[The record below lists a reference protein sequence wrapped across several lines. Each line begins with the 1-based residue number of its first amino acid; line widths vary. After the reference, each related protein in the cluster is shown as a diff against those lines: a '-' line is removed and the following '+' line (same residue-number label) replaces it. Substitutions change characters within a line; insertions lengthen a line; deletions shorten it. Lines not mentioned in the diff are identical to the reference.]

1 MDTNFSRPTL
11 VQLLDRIRG
20 DINTRI
26 LGADARVRR
35 SFLGVIARIQA
46 GLVHGLYGYLD
57 FIARQGIPD
66 TAVEEYMERW
76 ASVWGIDR
84 KAATKAEGL
93 CDFTGNNGSFVN
105 IGQRLQRG
113 DSELF
118 ETAQAG
124 IISGGVITL
133 LVRALKA
140 GSAGNTEA
148 GTILTFVNPISGF
161 NAEIVSGTLAGGT
174 DTETDASLRER
185 MLTRI
190 QQPPHGG
197 SMFDYINWA
206 LEFPGITR
214 AWATQEMGPGTVT
227 VRFMMDDIYP
237 DGIPQSEDVDNLDE
251 FIQMRRPVTARLF
264 VVSPTAKPI
273 TFQIAVLDEDGGPVS
288 DLSVQAAVRAELE
301 DLFKREGE
309 PNGTI
314 YLSRIREAISIA
326 EGEYAHTL
334 IAPTTHVAAGIGEIP
349 TVGPITWI

>member
-26 LGADARVRR
+26 QGADARVRR

-46 GLVHGLYGYLD
+46 GLAHGLYGYLD

-76 ASVWGIDR
+76 AAVWGVDR

-93 CDFTGNNGSFVN
+93 CDFTGNDGSFIN
-105 IGQRLQRG
+105 IGQKLQRG
-113 DSELF
+113 DNELF

-124 IISGGVITL
+124 IINGGLVTL

-161 NAEIVSGTLAGGT
+161 NAEIASDTLTGGT

-185 MLTRI
+185 MLARI

-197 SMFDYINWA
+197 AMFDYINWA
-206 LEFPGITR
+206 REFPGVTR
-214 AWATQEMGPGTVT
+214 AWGTQELGPGTVT
-227 VRFMMDDIYP
+227 LRFMMDDTYP
-237 DGIPQSEDVDNLDE
+237 DGIPLEDDAENLDE
-251 FIQMRRPVTARLF
+251 FIQMRRPVTAQVF
-264 VVSPTAKPI
+264 VVAPTAKPI
-273 TFQIAVLDEDGGPVS
+273 AFQIGLLDEDGEPVQ
-288 DLSVQAAVRAELE
+288 DPIVQAAVKAELE

-309 PNGTI
+309 PSGTI
-314 YLSRIREAISIA
+314 YLSRIRESISIA
-326 EGEYAHTL
+326 EGEYAHVL
-334 IAPTTHVAAGIGEIP
+334 IAPTINVVAGVGEIP

>member
-11 VQLLDRIRG
+11 LQLLERIRG

-26 LGADARVRR
+26 PGADARVRR

-76 ASVWGIDR
+76 ASIWGLDR

-124 IISGGVITL
+124 VISGGLVTL
-133 LVRALKA
+133 LVRALSA

-161 NAEIVSGTLAGGT
+161 NAEVISGTLTGGT
-174 DTETDASLRER
+174 DTETDASLKER

-197 SMFDYINWA
+197 AMFDYINWA
-206 LEFPGITR
+206 REFSGVTR

-227 VRFMMDDIYP
+227 VRFMMDDTYP

-251 FIQMRRPVTARLF
+251 FIQSRRPVTAQVF

-273 TFQIAVLDEDGGPVS
+273 AFQIALLDEDGEPVN
-288 DLSVQAAVRAELE
+288 DPLIQAAVRAELE

-326 EGEYAHTL
+326 EGEYAHVL
-334 IAPTTHVAAGIGEIP
+334 IAPDTNVVAGVGEIS
-349 TVGPITWI
+349 TVGAITWI

>member
-124 IISGGVITL
+124 IISGGIVTL

-140 GSAGNTEA
+140 GSSGNTEA

-206 LEFPGITR
+206 REFPGVTR

-227 VRFMMDDIYP
+227 IRFMMDDIYP
-237 DGIPQSEDVDNLDE
+237 DGIPQEEDTENLDE
-251 FIQMRRPVTARLF
+251 FIQRRRPVTARLF
-264 VVSPTAKPI
+264 VVSPTAKPV
-273 TFQIAVLDEDGGPVS
+273 TFQIALLDEDGEPVS
-288 DLSVQAAVRAELE
+288 DPTVQAAVRAELE

-309 PNGTI
+309 PSGTI

-326 EGEYAHTL
+326 KGEYAHVL
-334 IAPTTHVAAGIGEIP
+334 IAPTTHVVAGIGEIS
-349 TVGPITWI
+349 TVGTITWV

>member
-84 KAATKAEGL
+84 KAATKAKGL
-93 CDFTGNNGSFVN
+93 CDFTGNDGSFVN

-124 IISGGVITL
+124 SISGGAVTL

-140 GSAGNTEA
+140 GSSGNTEA

-174 DTETDASLRER
+174 DTEMDASLRER

-206 LEFPGITR
+206 REFPGVTR

-227 VRFMMDDIYP
+227 IRFMMDDIYP
-237 DGIPQSEDVDNLDE
+237 DGIPQAEDTENLDE
-251 FIQMRRPVTARLF
+251 FIQRRRPVTARLF
-264 VVSPTAKPI
+264 VVSPTAKPV
-273 TFQIAVLDEDGGPVS
+273 TFQIALLDEDGEPVS
-288 DLSVQAAVRAELE
+288 APTVQVAVRAELE

-309 PNGTI
+309 PSGTI

-326 EGEYAHTL
+326 EGEYAHAL
-334 IAPTTHVAAGIGEIP
+334 ITPNANVVAGVGEIP
-349 TVGPITWI
+349 TVGAITWV